1 MTEDHM
7 KRRTTVRAITLLLAL
22 LMCLYSLPLF
32 SNGAY
37 SYESARPIINSQKL
51 YPQKTGFTK
60 IDNRIAELLSSFRPK
75 SSDTYELLLACY
87 DWLVYNITYESNLVY
102 NPDYDF
108 NSKYKC
114 PVPYYVIEFAYEPLF
129 KYEGVCDNFASVM
142 VLFARAI
149 GLDAYVRTGHMV
161 LRNGAV
167 NSHTWCEIVMDGV
180 SYIFDPQADNSVYKR
195 DGKNRHYYFGP
206 SASSMASTYVK
217 NTSKSAAYEAAHT
230 PVSAPLPQNYCK
242 IGWYIGGNGSVT
254 TNAISQ
260 SKARSTARSALWNSK
275 NYSQQF
281 SGFLDKSFIASK
293 GATVTLTAKP
303 ESGATFKGW
312 YVNNTLVSTA
322 MSYTFYPEKDTY
334 VEALF
339 SGERFRDVKKGS
351 WYYDQVYYCFNS
363 ALMSGMSITSFAPS
377 GNVTRAMVV
386 SVLGKMINV
395 NTSAYT
401 GVSFSDVRSG
411 SWYAPYVEW
420 AKQADITSGY
430 SSSVFGTH
438 DHVTREQLAVF
449 FYKFAAHLK
458 YNTTH
463 SKDLSV
469 FADSSQAHDWA
480 LPGLRYA
487 CGIGLLA
494 GKSNN
499 KLDPRGKAT
508 RAELAAMVKRFRT
521 GS

>member
-1 MTEDHM
+1 MNR
-7 KRRTTVRAITLLLAL
+7 KTTVRAITFLVAL

-37 SYESARPIINSQKL
+37 SYTSARPIINSQKL

-60 IDNRIAELLSSFRPK
+60 IDNRVAELLNSFRSK
-75 SSDTYELLLACY
+75 SSDTYELLLNCY

-108 NSKYKC
+108 NTKYKC

-129 KYEGVCDNFASVM
+129 EYEGVCDNFASAM

-161 LRNGAV
+161 LRNGSV

-180 SYIFDPQADNSVYKR
+180 SYIYDPQADNSVYKR

-217 NTSKSAAYEAAHT
+217 NTSKSAAFEAAHT
-230 PVSAPLPQNYCK
+230 PVSAALPQNYCK
-242 IGWYIGGNGSVT
+242 IGWYIGGNGTVT
-254 TNAISQ
+254 TNATSQ

-275 NYSQQF
+275 NYSHQF
-281 SGFLDKSFIASK
+281 TGFLDKSFIASK
-293 GATVTLTAKP
+293 GATVTLTANP
-303 ESGATFKGW
+303 TSGASFKGW

-322 MSYTFYPEKDTY
+322 SSYTFHPEKDTY

-339 SGERFRDVKKGS
+339 SGDRFRDVKRES

-363 ALMSGMSITSFAPS
+363 GLMSGMSVTTFAPS
-377 GNVTRAMVV
+377 EKVTRSMVV
-386 SVLGKMINV
+386 SVLGKMIGV
-395 NTSAYT
+395 NTASYT
-401 GVSFSDVRSG
+401 EVAFSDVRAG
-411 SWYAPYVEW
+411 SWYAPYVDW
-420 AKQADITSGY
+420 AKKSGITSGY
-430 SSSVFGTH
+430 NSGVFGTH
-438 DHVTREQLAVF
+438 DRVTREQLAVF

-458 YNTTH
+458 YNT
-463 SKDLSV
+463 SYSGDLSAFV
-469 FADSSQAHDWA
+469 DASAAHDWA
-480 LPGLRYA
+480 IPGLKYA

-494 GKSNN
+494 GKNGS
-499 KLDPRGKAT
+499 KLDPRGEAS
-508 RAELAAMVKRFRT
+508 RSELAAMVKRFRT

>member
-1 MTEDHM
+1 MNR
-7 KRRTTVRAITLLLAL
+7 KTTVRAITFLIAL

-60 IDNRIAELLSSFRPK
+60 IDNRVAELLKSFRSK
-75 SSDTYELLLACY
+75 SNDTYELLLNCY
-87 DWLVYNITYESNLVY
+87 DWLVYNVTYESNLVY

-129 KYEGVCDNFASVM
+129 EYEGVCDNFASAM

-161 LRNGAV
+161 LRNGTV

-180 SYIFDPQADNSVYKR
+180 SYIYDPQADNSVYKR

-230 PVSAPLPQNYCK
+230 PVSEPLPQNYCK
-242 IGWYIGGNGSVT
+242 IGWYIGGNGSIT
-254 TNAISQ
+254 TNATSR

-275 NYSQQF
+275 NYSHQF
-281 SGFLDKSFIASK
+281 TGFLDISFIASK
-293 GATVTLTAKP
+293 GAQVTLTAIP
-303 ESGATFKGW
+303 DEGESFKGW
-312 YVNNTLVSTA
+312 YVNNLLVSSA
-322 MSYTFYPEKDTY
+322 SSYTFYPEKDTY

-339 SGERFRDVKKGS
+339 SGDRFRDVKKES

-363 ALMSGMSITSFAPS
+363 GLMSGMSVTTFAPS
-377 GNVTRAMVV
+377 EKVTRAMVV
-386 SVLGKMINV
+386 SVLGKMIGV
-395 NTSAYT
+395 NTASYT
-401 GVSFSDVRSG
+401 DLSFSDVRAG
-411 SWYAPYVEW
+411 SWYAPYVDW
-420 AKQADITSGY
+420 AKKSGITSGY
-430 SSSVFGTH
+430 NSGVFGTH

-458 YNTTH
+458 YNTGY

-469 FADSSQAHDWA
+469 FSDASAAHDWA

-487 CGIGLLA
+487 YGIGLLTGKNA
-494 GKSNN
+494 GI
-499 KLDPRGKAT
+499 LDPRGEAS
-508 RAELAAMVKRFRT
+508 RAELAAMVKRFRS